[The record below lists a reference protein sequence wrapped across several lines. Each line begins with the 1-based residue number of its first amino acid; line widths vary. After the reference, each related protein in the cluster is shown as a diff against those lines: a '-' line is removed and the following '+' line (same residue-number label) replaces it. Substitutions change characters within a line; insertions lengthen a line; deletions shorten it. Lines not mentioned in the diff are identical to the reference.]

1 MKDFQ
6 VIKDAVD
13 TDTITALCSEMDR
26 VLSDH
31 APEQGRTTEAMR
43 YRVEKYRTPD
53 YPLVNDVVEPL
64 VHRYLDPDQY
74 RAGFVAYVRQVASNG
89 LHADA
94 NPAQGEVYTLLLPI
108 RHVDTTDTTVVFD
121 HDTSS
126 TKRMGHNEALLRAE
140 MSYRDH
146 PAQHRHKE
154 RLHLTHL
161 RDWIDRMPLKGVFPY
176 RLGDAVLFN
185 AKLLHCSNDW
195 KALNPQRQ
203 HKDYILAHVQH
214 RDSETFQSTTK

>member
-1 MKDFQ
+1 M
-6 VIKDAVD
+6 IKDAVD
-13 TDTITALCSEMDR
+13 TATIDLLCSEMDR
-26 VLSDH
+26 VLEEHTS
-31 APEQGRTTEAMR
+31 EQGRSTEAMR
-43 YRVEKYRTPD
+43 YRVVRHKTPH
-53 YPLVNDVVEPL
+53 YPLINDAIEPL
-64 VHRYLDPDQY
+64 VHRYLDPDLY
-74 RAGFVAYVRQVASNG
+74 HAGFVAYVRQVDSNG

-94 NPAQGEVYTLLLPI
+94 NPTQGEVYTLLLPL

-126 TKRMGHNEALLRAE
+126 TKQMGHNEALLRAE

-146 PAQHRHKE
+146 TEHYQHRE

-161 RDWIDRMPLKGVFPY
+161 KGWIDRMPLKGVFPY

-195 KALNPQRQ
+195 KALNPHRS
-203 HKDYILAHVQH
+203 HKDYVLVHVQH
-214 RDSETFQSTTK
+214 RDSKTHQETTNKVKK